1 MDSRKKL
8 IVSHAPFWHIGS
20 AVPERNYNTIF
31 AALPAV
37 IMGIVYFGAPA
48 LAVISMSVA
57 SAILWELIIAK
68 ASKRP
73 NTVGDGNAALIG
85 LLFGMLL
92 PAAVP
97 WWLVVT
103 GTFVA
108 VVIGK
113 HIFGGVGANPFNPAV
128 LSYAILAIAWRNY
141 FDFDA
146 QLANFDVDYTP
157 FYPLIAAKAFGASAV
172 ENIPLMDL
180 FLGREIGGI
189 GATSAAALLLGG
201 IYLVARGYV
210 RWEIPVAFIVGLV
223 VTAGLFHMSDPGT
236 YAGPMFHL
244 LTGYSLIAAI
254 FLATEDSSSPVNTVP
269 MLIYGLAGGVMT
281 MLIRNIGAYADGVI
295 YAVLLINLMNP
306 LIDKLRPK
314 ALGKVA

>member
-128 LSYAILAIAWRNY
+128 LSYAILAIAWRSY